1 MDGVHSIQV
10 IAVASGKG
18 GVGKTTV
25 AVNLSFA
32 LAKCGRRVVLLDGDL
47 GLANIDVL
55 LGLAPTYTLA
65 DLIEGRCVLSDVL
78 MRGPGGVRIVPAA
91 SGVENMVNL
100 SSAQHTG
107 LIQAFSDISDS
118 LDVLVIDTAT
128 GLGKSMVSF
137 ARAAQDVLLVVCDDP
152 ASIANTYALIRLLNR
167 DYRINSFRILASMV
181 HNLDAGRNLFAKL
194 NDLVDRFLDVSLLY
208 VGAIPYDDYVRK
220 SGHKHRAV
228 YEIFP
233 SSKSARAFDVMAQTV
248 DAWPLPTS
256 PKGHIEFFIDKLVN
270 NSKI

>member
-152 ASIANTYALIRLLNR
+152 ASIADTYALIRLLNR
-167 DYRINSFRILASMV
+167 DYGMSRFRILASMV
-181 HNLDAGRNLFAKL
+181 HNLDDGRRLFGKL
-194 NDLVDRFLDVSLLY
+194 NNLADRFLDVSLHY
-208 VGAIPYDDYVRK
+208 AGAVPYDECVRK
-220 SGHKHRAV
+220 AGHKQRAV
-228 YEIFP
+228 SEVFP
-233 SSKSARAFDVMAQTV
+233 NSKSACAFNVIAQKV
-248 DAWPLPTS
+248 DAWSLPSS
-256 PKGHIEFFIDKLVN
+256 PRGHIEFFIDKLVS
-270 NSKI
+270 NSKR

>member
-1 MDGVHSIQV
+1 MDSVSSIQV
-10 IAVASGKG
+10 VAVASGKG
-18 GVGKTTV
+18 GVGKTTI
-25 AVNLSFA
+25 AVNLSLA
-32 LAKCGRRVVLLDGDL
+32 LAKCGRRVVLMDGDL

-55 LGLAPTYTLA
+55 LGLIPKYTLA
-65 DLIEGRCVLSDVL
+65 DLIEGHCALSDALVL
-78 MRGPGGVRIVPAA
+78 GPGGIRIVPASA
-91 SGVENMVNL
+91 GVESMANL
-100 SSAQHTG
+100 STAQYSG

-128 GLGKSMVSF
+128 GIGKSTISF
-137 ARAAQDVLLVVCDDP
+137 VRASHEVLLVVCDDP